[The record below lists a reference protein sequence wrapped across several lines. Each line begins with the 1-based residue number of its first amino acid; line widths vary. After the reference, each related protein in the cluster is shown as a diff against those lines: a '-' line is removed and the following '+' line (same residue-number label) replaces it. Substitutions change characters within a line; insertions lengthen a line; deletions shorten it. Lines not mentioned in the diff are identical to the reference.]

1 MGWMEP
7 FQLLHSSDGI
17 AGNLKQMLS
26 SVFFSL
32 KERSIFTMRRTFH
45 ITWYQ
50 FSYGSFEITGKKN
63 KIQLQLYAV

>member
-17 AGNLKQMLS
+17 AGNLKQMLTSVLFS
-26 SVFFSL
+26 SE
-32 KERSIFTMRRTFH
+32 ERSIFDMLRSFY

-50 FSYGSFEITGKKN
+50 FSYGSFEIIEKN
-63 KIQLQLYAV
+63 PIPALC

>member
-17 AGNLKQMLS
+17 AGNLKQMLTSILFS
-26 SVFFSL
+26 S
-32 KERSIFTMRRTFH
+32 KEISIFAMLRSFH

-50 FSYGSFEITGKKN
+50 FSYGSFKIIGEKKV
-63 KIQLQLYAV
+63 QSQLYTA